1 MRSRVFNVIQYE
13 RNPVTGETLNF
24 SEENIKSCI
33 DHKTI
38 KQYAYIKHDKDL
50 YTVDDEKNG
59 YKAGEPKAIHYHVV
73 LRCDNA
79 IELETIAKWLDIPVQ
94 YIDVPKGKG
103 AFLDCVQY
111 LTHESE
117 KEQAKGKHLYADN
130 EVIANFDFRKEINER
145 EEKKLKY
152 GKDLTREQEIFH
164 NVLYE
169 GKTIRQIIDE
179 DSIFYMEHHKKLDEY
194 RMMYIQKSNPPT
206 TRLNFYVCGSGGAGK
221 DLLCRALARSLFY
234 DLKNDDDIFFEVGSE
249 KTTFEGYD
257 GQPVIIWSDCRAY
270 ELIQKLG
277 SRGNVFRVFDTP
289 PTKARQ
295 NIKYGSTN
303 LINQVNIVNSVQ
315 PYKEFLDGLAG
326 EYVKDG
332 VLQKS
337 EENEKSQ
344 SYRRFPFIIPIYE
357 EDFSLLINCGFLD
370 DDKNFLQYMEY
381 KHIKGNMQKIAEL
394 CGHNEQLIREIEQQ
408 TLKLVTEKYNEILDK
423 QNEELNDDVIR
434 EMLKEY
440 GNESNDLSK
449 HCEQYEHP
457 EIILNEFP
465 F

>member
-1 MRSRVFNVIQYE
+1 MRKRIFHIIQFLV
-13 RNPVTGETLNF
+13 NPKTGENLNF
-24 SEENIKSCI
+24 TEDNIKRCI
-33 DHKTI
+33 DHKSI
-38 KQYAYIKHDKDL
+38 KQYAYILHDKDIH
-50 YTVDDEKNG
+50 TAEDEKNG
-59 YKAGEPKAIHYHVV
+59 YKGGEPKAPHYHII
-73 LRCDNA
+73 LKCDSA
-79 IELETIAKWLDIPVQ
+79 IELETIAKWLGIPAQ
-94 YIDVPKGKG
+94 YIDVPKGQG

-111 LTHESE
+111 LTHESD
-117 KEQAKGKHLYADN
+117 KEQAKGKYLYSDN
-130 EVIANFDFRKEINER
+130 EVVANFDFRKAINER

-152 GKDLTREQEIFH
+152 GKDLTRNQEIFH
-164 NVLYE
+164 SVLYE

-194 RMMYIQKSNPPT
+194 RMMYIQKSDPPT

-221 DLLCRALARSLFY
+221 DLLCRALARSLFP

-270 ELIQKLG
+270 ELMQKLG
-277 SRGNVFRVFDTP
+277 TRGNVFRVFDTH

-295 NIKYGSTN
+295 NIKYGSIN

-326 EYVKDG
+326 EYMKDG
-332 VLQKS
+332 ILQKS
-337 EENEKSQ
+337 EEHEKSQ

-357 EDFSLLINCGFLD
+357 EDFSLLINCGFLN

-408 TLKLVTEKYNEILDK
+408 TLRFVAEKYNEILNK
-423 QNEELNDDVIR
+423 QNKELNVDQVR
-434 EMLKEY
+434 EMLKDY
-440 GNESNDLSK
+440 GEESNDLAK
-449 HCEQYEHP
+449 NLEQDKYP
-457 EIILNEFP
+457 EIILNGFP